1 MKLKSDNLC
10 CLCGHLFYCQ
20 CGGAVTRPAHMW
32 RTERH
37 MPSTHVEDRAHVH
50 ESVSSSPMW
59 TPGVAQSPA
68 LSAAVLSADPLTG
81 HVGTF

>member
-1 MKLKSDNLC
+1 MLSLWTS
-10 CLCGHLFYCQ
+10 
-20 CGGAVTRPAHMW
+20 V
-32 RTERH
+32 
-37 MPSTHVEDRAHVH
+37 STHVEDRAHVH